1 MYTKCILI
9 LLITFRIPPVCLCL
23 LLNSFFL
30 CFLFIFPL
38 VCILFRP
45 YVSSRFSG
53 KLRTS
58 EEGADTIVWLAT
70 QPKEKMVS
78 GAFYF
83 DRAEAPKHLMLAA
96 TGGSHGVIDAIVGS
110 LRSLSSLSSSS

>member
-1 MYTKCILI
+1 
-9 LLITFRIPPVCLCL
+9 
-23 LLNSFFL
+23 
-30 CFLFIFPL
+30 
-38 VCILFRP
+38 
-45 YVSSRFSG
+45 VSSRFSG

-96 TGGSHGVIDAIVGS
+96 TGGSHGVIDAIVDS